1 MKLPANVGQKKAKA
15 LEALLQEYKMDA
27 NPPPTDD
34 ICNAFN
40 ELRSDMVLLYE
51 LRTALA
57 TCSFELE
64 SLKHQYEMLCPDK
77 VCSNRKA
84 FSYRFINNFGFFA
97 T

>member
-15 LEALLQEYKMDA
+15 IEALLQEYKMDA

-77 VCSNRKA
+77 VPRLMLVFIVKSN
-84 FSYRFINNFGFFA
+84 
-97 T
+97 